1 MQPLASGSH
10 FSAASIIF
18 SSCRSPK
25 QLPPKPTKAI
35 LAANVYAPVEGK
47 RGETSK
53 RLSSLRHASSIL
65 CIFPRSANHSLHGP
79 CRVRLSFRSG
89 KATGRGL
96 LIGSREGLSFSRR
109 EEAFTTAAVELFSE
123 LGIVSCEV
131 DSDCLSDA
139 LDEKR
144 TCLSAYQFFV
154 QPFHQPVQ
162 IGISKC

>member
-35 LAANVYAPVEGK
+35 LAANVCELVEGQ

-53 RLSSLRHASSIL
+53 RASSSRRASSIW
-65 CIFPRSANHSLHGP
+65 CIFPRSANHSSHGP

-89 KATGRGL
+89 KATGPGL
-96 LIGSREGLSFSRR
+96 LIGSTFRSHAGAISWLTIISNALLWTP
-109 EEAFTTAAVELFSE
+109 EASYFGAYRIANR
-123 LGIVSCEV
+123 GCEN
-131 DSDCLSDA
+131 L
-139 LDEKR
+139 
-144 TCLSAYQFFV
+144 
-154 QPFHQPVQ
+154 
-162 IGISKC
+162 IGPLIYKVFA